1 MIIAIVYK
9 RVSKVTKI
17 IMFFYVLFLYGCTY
31 PIDIEKKPLK
41 RVALVIGNQHYIG
54 NELKNPINDAKGM
67 AKTLK
72 GIGFEVL
79 LELDVT
85 LHQLNQA
92 LKKLE
97 TMVEA
102 DNSMVFI
109 YFAGH
114 GNTLTKDSA
123 EQYLL
128 MTNQEEKVLVSIY
141 KFYDF
146 LSRVKARYNIMVMD
160 ACRDYQEHY
169 IPLEK
174 IANTEALNNYRGNF
188 REVMIRYEGGLKVD
202 ENVTLDNKYSYHF
215 PKSTI
220 LSYSTDL
227 YQKAKDW
234 SIHSDKHSPY
244 SYALINYLN
253 DEEIPIEEVFKR
265 VRRSL
270 TIETEDKQSNFEHT
284 SLKRNIWLVPKRA
297 EVAIAPPI

>member
-31 PIDIEKKPLK
+31 LIDIEKKPLK

-79 LELDVT
+79 LELDIT

-114 GNTLTKDSA
+114 GNTLTKGSA

-146 LSRVKARYNIMVMD
+146 LSRVKARYNIMVID

-169 IPLEK
+169 IPMEK
-174 IANTEALNNYRGNF
+174 SVNQEALNNYRGNF
-188 REVMIRYEGGLKVD
+188 REVMIRYEDGLKVD
-202 ENVTLDNKYSYHF
+202 ENVILDNKYSYLF
-215 PKSTI
+215 PTSTI

-234 SIHSDKHSPY
+234 SIYSSEHSPY

-265 VRRSL
+265 VRSSL
-270 TIETEDKQSNFEHT
+270 ITETENKQSNLEKT
-284 SLKRNIWLVPKRA
+284 SLQKNIWLVPKRA
-297 EVAIAPPI
+297 DVAVAPPI